1 MVGKGRLP
9 FIMDDEQKNKISE
22 SVKRSR
28 KWRYQL

>member
-9 FIMDDEQKNKISE
+9 FIMDDEQKKKISE